1 MKKILALLTAL
12 ALLLSMAAGG
22 ALAEDWTDYT
32 CAEES
37 FSLRVPDGAAVTYEE
52 GTGLMIYT
60 EHAGKIP
67 YAIVSRRPMNMKF
80 TNPGGYLNNVYR
92 EHLEEKYG
100 SDFLGMNP
108 ASMMEVG
115 GKQLPGAKY
124 MYKVGEYTVVLLK
137 LLDIRDAGDVEY
149 TIKYVYGDDLS
160 VIAAVN
166 EAVRTYQ
173 ETDVPAAAGRTEQP
187 ETQKAV
193 LRPAEVSEDTADT
206 ENGNFWVRIMNEHKI
221 DDGGYFTADLYEAD
235 TYSLQDVNSL
245 QEGDQIQMIGKV
257 WTVSALLPEENG
269 YRELRVKEEF
279 DGYFAF
285 QPVTETT
292 CTLVVNDWVASTPVG
307 RKKIMLPLPDA
318 FACVKLE
325 SSGDQTVYDA
335 ESFIELLL
343 NGDAKNWTRY
353 NTLIS
358 FSDGLAAYVIHADY
372 PEGPSEDAEAG
383 WAEE

>member
-115 GKQLPGAKY
+115 GKQLPGGIYGNAASGASRTNY
-124 MYKVGEYTVVLLK
+124 AAHFPHNGV
-137 LLDIRDAGDVEY
+137 I
-149 TIKYVYGDDLS
+149 YVRQLG
-160 VIAAVN
+160 
-166 EAVRTYQ
+166 
-173 ETDVPAAAGRTEQP
+173 
-187 ETQKAV
+187 TQIIF
-193 LRPAEVSEDTADT
+193 R
-206 ENGNFWVRIMNEHKI
+206 
-221 DDGGYFTADLYEAD
+221 
-235 TYSLQDVNSL
+235 
-245 QEGDQIQMIGKV
+245 
-257 WTVSALLPEENG
+257 
-269 YRELRVKEEF
+269 
-279 DGYFAF
+279 
-285 QPVTETT
+285 
-292 CTLVVNDWVASTPVG
+292 
-307 RKKIMLPLPDA
+307 
-318 FACVKLE
+318 
-325 SSGDQTVYDA
+325 
-335 ESFIELLL
+335 
-343 NGDAKNWTRY
+343 
-353 NTLIS
+353 
-358 FSDGLAAYVIHADY
+358 
-372 PEGPSEDAEAG
+372 
-383 WAEE
+383 

>member
-160 VIAAVN
+160 VMAAIN

-173 ETDVPAAAGRTEQP
+173 ETDVPAAAGGTEQP

-235 TYSLQDVNSL
+235 TYSLQ
-245 QEGDQIQMIGKV
+245 
-257 WTVSALLPEENG
+257 
-269 YRELRVKEEF
+269 VKEEF

>member
-1 MKKILALLTAL
+1 MKKILAMLTAL
-12 ALLLSMAAGG
+12 ALLLALAAGG

-32 CAEES
+32 CAEENY
-37 FSLRVPDGAAVTYEE
+37 SLRVPAGAAVFYEE
-52 GTGLMIYT
+52 GTGLMICPKS
-60 EHAGKIP
+60 AGKIP

-80 TNPGGYLNNVYR
+80 TNPDGYLNNVYR
-92 EHLEEKYG
+92 EYLEEKYG

-115 GKQLPGAKY
+115 GRELPGAKY

-149 TIKYVYGDDLS
+149 TVKYVYGDEIS
-160 VIAAVN
+160 VMEAVS

-173 ETDVPAAAGRTEQP
+173 ETDVPAAAGGTEQP
-187 ETQKAV
+187 KAQKAV
-193 LRPAEVSEDTADT
+193 FRPAEVSEDTADT
-206 ENGNFWVRIMNEHKI
+206 ENGNFWVHIMNEQKI
-221 DDGGYFTADLYEAD
+221 DEGGYFTADLYEAD

-285 QPVTETT
+285 QPVTDTAY
-292 CTLVVNDWVASTPVG
+292 TLVVNDWVASTWVG
-307 RKKIMLPLPDA
+307 QKKIMLPLPDA
-318 FACVKLE
+318 FAYLKLE
-325 SSGDQTVYDA
+325 SSGEKTVYDA
-335 ESFIELLL
+335 ESFIGLLL
-343 NGDAKNWTRY
+343 NGEAKGWTRY

-383 WAEE
+383 WAGE

>member
-1 MKKILALLTAL
+1 M
-12 ALLLSMAAGG
+12 
-22 ALAEDWTDYT
+22 
-32 CAEES
+32 
-37 FSLRVPDGAAVTYEE
+37 
-52 GTGLMIYT
+52 
-60 EHAGKIP
+60 
-67 YAIVSRRPMNMKF
+67 
-80 TNPGGYLNNVYR
+80 
-92 EHLEEKYG
+92 
-100 SDFLGMNP
+100 
-108 ASMMEVG
+108 
-115 GKQLPGAKY
+115 
-124 MYKVGEYTVVLLK
+124 
-137 LLDIRDAGDVEY
+137 
-149 TIKYVYGDDLS
+149 
-160 VIAAVN
+160 
-166 EAVRTYQ
+166 
-173 ETDVPAAAGRTEQP
+173 
-187 ETQKAV
+187 

-269 YRELRVKEEF
+269 YRELRVKEEL

-285 QPVTETT
+285 KPVTETT

-358 FSDGLAAYVIHADY
+358 FSDGLATYVIHADY